1 MKEERMAK
9 LSQIEGIGK
18 KYARKLEKIGILSL
32 EQLLQEGCK
41 KKDRKNMAKT
51 TGISEKLILKW
62 VNRADLARIQGIGTQ
77 YADLLEASG
86 VDTVPELAKRKPE
99 NLSEKMIEINNK
111 KNLVQRPPGLARVI
125 SWTKQAKKLP
135 KVITH

>member
-1 MKEERMAK
+1 MTN

-18 KYARKLEKIGILSL
+18 KYAAKLEKEGIASF
-32 EQLLQEGCK
+32 ETLLKKGCK
-41 KKDRKNMAKT
+41 KNDRKKLAKA
-51 TGISEKLILKW
+51 TGVSEKLILKW
-62 VNRADLARIQGIGTQ
+62 INRADLSRIQGIGTQ

-99 NLSEKMIEINNK
+99 NLAEKMVEVNNK
-111 KNLVQRPPGLARVI
+111 KNLVRRPPGLARVQN
-125 SWTKQAKKLP
+125 WAAQAKKLP